1 MTNMNEKI
9 FDKKADGWRFEA
21 NDFVAEN
28 ELMVTITLAEY
39 RSLIENN
46 AKADQK
52 YNDLLKRKNEVD
64 EQLERTKRENEKL
77 RESFINSKIDED

>member
-1 MTNMNEKI
+1 MNEKI